1 MSFCVN
7 NNELDTIYYNNQE
20 VKSVY
25 YNNNLVWQPP
35 YPWVGWEN
43 ATWEDIYNLCKGVQS
58 GAYRGGWPSDV
69 VLGAKKEVKS
79 SYIMGAGSDGTAMMR
94 LVGIDIDGPGVLTF
108 CPAYILS
115 ASLGTDYDATWN
127 NTTTSGT
134 VGYILNQYYL
144 GLQDGVKDYIKP
156 LTKMTLDMSDK
167 TKLIPI
173 EFKVWL
179 VSSEE
184 IGLGPVDNL
193 PGQFTQGVN
202 TPDPYFTDN
211 ASRQM
216 RLDDIDGG
224 FYPWKTRSY
233 CAAQQRF
240 YTIRYDG
247 SGVYA
252 TKTAMLAP
260 AFAIG

>member
-43 ATWEDIYNLCKGVQS
+43 ATWEDIYNLCKAVQS

-69 VLGAKKEVKS
+69 VLGATKKVKS
-79 SYIMGAGSDGTAMMR
+79 TYIMGLGSDGTAGMR
-94 LVGIDIDGPGVLTF
+94 LVGIDVDGPGVLTF
-108 CPAYILS
+108 CPAYIL
-115 ASLGTDYDATWN
+115 ADAIGTDADYPWN
-127 NTTTSGT
+127 DITTSGSI
-134 VGYILNQYYL
+134 GYRLNQYYL

-173 EFKVWL
+173 EFNVWL
-179 VSSEE
+179 MSPEE
-184 IGLGPVDNL
+184 VGLSAVENL
-193 PGQFTQGVN
+193 PGQFTQGVS
-202 TPDPYFTDN
+202 TPYPYFTDN
-211 ASRQM
+211 TSRKM
-216 RLDDIDGG
+216 RLDPIKGG
-224 FYPWKTRSY
+224 FYPWRTRSY
-233 CAAQQRF
+233 CAPQSQF
-240 YTIRYDG
+240 YVIKYDG
-247 SGVYA
+247 SGA
-252 TKTAMLAP
+252 TPSKTNMMAP